1 MRRASAIVLFLL
13 AVAAFASDTG
23 THDSYVL
30 RDGDVTYMLGEGMSA
45 TALKQLQT
53 RFGRVFLWARRD
65 GKTWVIRD
73 SDTLDAAR
81 AVMQRN
87 VPARSQQERRIA
99 AVVDS
104 AIRRGTARPVAAR
117 RPRAVKP
124 ES

>member
-1 MRRASAIVLFLL
+1 MKRASVFLALLF
-13 AVAAFASDTG
+13 AVTAFASDTG

-30 RDGDVTYMLGEGMSA
+30 RDGDVTYMLGEGMSSA
-45 TALKQLQT
+45 ALKRLQS
-53 RFGRVFLWARRD
+53 RFGRVFLWARRA
-65 GKTWVIRD
+65 GRTYVMRD

-81 AVMQRN
+81 SVMQRK
-87 VPARSQQERRIA
+87 VSARAEQERRIA

-104 AIRRGTARPVAAR
+104 AIQRGRARTVVTR